1 MKSFPIFLTVENKSI
16 VVFGGGADAAA
27 KLGWSK
33 RRMLAY
39 LLSLSTLIPVC

>member
-27 KLGWSK
+27 KLRLVQK
-33 RRMLAY
+33 RMLGC
-39 LLSLSTLIPVC
+39 LSWRSMLMPAC